1 MQFVHMQQIKIVI
14 KEPIHLLRKFTIV
27 QLKKKG
33 LLSCKICKGLHIE
46 QFKTNYELQEN

>member
-33 LLSCKICKGLHIE
+33 FALMQNMQGSTHRAV
-46 QFKTNYELQEN
+46 